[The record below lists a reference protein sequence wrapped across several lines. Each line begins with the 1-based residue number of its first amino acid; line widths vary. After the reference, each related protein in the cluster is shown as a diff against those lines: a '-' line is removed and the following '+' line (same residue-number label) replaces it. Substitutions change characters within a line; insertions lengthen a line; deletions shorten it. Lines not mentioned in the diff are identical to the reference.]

1 MIALQ
6 RQQKEPLEKC
16 SPNVLPCRI
25 HYDGPSKVTKR
36 FWSPSLE
43 TGKGGRGTQ
52 SRFFLHHA
60 DAAPDKTRTAYF
72 RGRKLR
78 GRPVNLPEGYEGE
91 LRPVA
96 SKFLRAAAH
105 RSDSQALSQVQ
116 QAKSCA
122 ASLRSPALQFPKSQT
137 QMAWG
142 MKRRPNPSRSLMP
155 LQHSTKSQC
164 GATIKSLR

>member
-1 MIALQ
+1 MLALQ

-43 TGKGGRGTQ
+43 IGNRTTWRGEDTQ
-52 SRFFLHHA
+52 FRFFLYHA
-60 DAAPDKTRTAYF
+60 DVAPDKTRTAYF

-91 LRPVA
+91 LRPCA
-96 SKFLRAAAH
+96 SKFSRQQLTRLILRH
-105 RSDSQALSQVQ
+105 CR
-116 QAKSCA
+116 K
-122 ASLRSPALQFPKSQT
+122 FN
-137 QMAWG
+137 
-142 MKRRPNPSRSLMP
+142 RPS
-155 LQHSTKSQC
+155 
-164 GATIKSLR
+164 